1 MNKKTW
7 IIFGILAVAAVGGL
21 IYTGS
26 KNQLNVDDV
35 KREQIIMASER
46 NGNVEDHVLGSK
58 DAKVLIFE
66 YADFQCPACAE
77 ASNLMS
83 KVVEKYEGKVALI
96 YRHFPLPGHNNA
108 KAAAAAAEAA
118 NKQGKFW
125 EMNKTLYSNQFAWT
139 NETKNRDQLFA
150 NYAAEL
156 GLDMEKYNSDIKSE
170 QIAQK
175 IKFDTALAKLENINE
190 TPTFII
196 DGEKISSDL
205 WSNQTELYKLIDS
218 KLK

>member
-7 IIFGILAVAAVGGL
+7 IIFGILAIATVVGL
-21 IYTGS
+21 IYAGS
-26 KNQLNVDDV
+26 KNQLDVDDI
-35 KREQIIMASER
+35 KRDQIVSANER
-46 NGNVEDHVLGSK
+46 NGNIEDHIKGSK
-58 DAKVLIFE
+58 EAKVLIFE

-83 KVVEKYEGKVALI
+83 KLVDKYEGKVALI

-118 NKQGKFW
+118 GKQGKFW
-125 EMNKTLYSNQFAWT
+125 EMNKALYSNQFAWT
-139 NETKNRDQLFA
+139 NETTNRDQLFA
-150 NYAAEL
+150 GYANEI
-156 GLDMEKYNSDIKSE
+156 GLDMDKYNTDIKSD

-175 IKFDTALAKLENINE
+175 IKFDTALAKLENVNE

>member
-7 IIFGILAVAAVGGL
+7 IIFGILAIATVVGL
-21 IYTGS
+21 IYAGS
-26 KNQLNVDDV
+26 KNQLDVDDI
-35 KREQIIMASER
+35 KRDQIVSANER
-46 NGNVEDHVLGSK
+46 NGNIEDHIKGSK
-58 DAKVLIFE
+58 EAKVLIFE

-83 KVVEKYEGKVALI
+83 KLVDKYEGKVALI

-118 NKQGKFW
+118 GKQGKFW
-125 EMNKTLYSNQFAWT
+125 EMNKALYSNQFAWT
-139 NETKNRDQLFA
+139 NETTNRDQLFA
-150 NYAAEL
+150 DYANEI
-156 GLDMEKYNSDIKSE
+156 GLDMDKYNTDIKSD

-175 IKFDTALAKLENINE
+175 IKFDTALAKLENVNE

>member
-7 IIFGILAVAAVGGL
+7 IIFGILAIATVVGL
-21 IYTGS
+21 IYAGS
-26 KNQLNVDDV
+26 KNQLDVDDI
-35 KREQIIMASER
+35 KRDQIVSANER
-46 NGNVEDHVLGSK
+46 NGNIEDHIKGSK
-58 DAKVLIFE
+58 EAKVLIFE

-77 ASNLMS
+77 ASNLTS
-83 KVVEKYEGKVALI
+83 KLVDKYEGKVALI

-118 NKQGKFW
+118 GKQGKFW
-125 EMNKTLYSNQFAWT
+125 EMNKALYSNQFAWT
-139 NETKNRDQLFA
+139 NETTNRDQLFA
-150 NYAAEL
+150 DYANEI
-156 GLDMEKYNSDIKSE
+156 GLDMDKYNADIKSD

-175 IKFDTALAKLENINE
+175 IKFDMALAKLENINE

-196 DGEKISSDL
+196 DGKKISSDV
-205 WSNQTELYKLIDS
+205 WADQTELYKLIDS